1 MSGSE
6 WLEVVRTVCGT
17 LFGVSL
23 MWAVA
28 WVIRG

>member
-6 WLEVVRTVCGT
+6 WLEVVRTVCVTVFGT
-17 LFGVSL
+17 GVV
-23 MWAVA
+23 WAVA